1 MKLYVVSVKNLCYNR
16 HEGSVNDMGRKLKVY
31 LDTSVISHL
40 MQEDVPDKME
50 DTRKLWEMF
59 RNDVYE
65 VCLSSLTLKEV
76 SDCPEPKRS
85 ALKDYLKQVSYS
97 TVEITQE
104 VIDVARKL
112 INMGILTEKSFD
124 DCQHIG
130 AAIVND
136 CDCIISWNF
145 RHIVNLK
152 TIRGVRA
159 ITNLA
164 GYKSMEIWNPSVLLE
179 GED

>member
-1 MKLYVVSVKNLCYNR
+1 MVQVQNETVAFQIFMQQDNSIELYP
-16 HEGSVNDMGRKLKVY
+16 
-31 LDTSVISHL
+31 I
-40 MQEDVPDKME
+40 
-50 DTRKLWEMF
+50 TRDEKKT
-59 RNDVYE
+59 Y
-65 VCLSSLTLKEV
+65 KHGH
-76 SDCPEPKRS
+76 
-85 ALKDYLKQVSYS
+85 
-97 TVEITQE
+97 
-104 VIDVARKL
+104 ID
-112 INMGILTEKSFD
+112 GKSFD

-130 AAIVND
+130 AAIVNA

-164 GYKSMEIWNPSVLLE
+164 GYKLMEIWNPSVLLE